1 MTEAEW
7 RKLALALTLADGKID
22 DNEVRILRKALW
34 ADGEIDKEEVNFLIE
49 LRNKAQEKAK
59 AKKVAVNPNFEKL
72 FFKAIRENVLKDG
85 KIDANEAH
93 WLEKMLFADGRID
106 DNEKRFLA
114 RLKKEATK
122 TSPEFETL
130 YAKCMKSKK

>member
-7 RKLALALTLADGKID
+7 RKLALALTLSDGKID

-72 FFKAIRENVLKDG
+72 FFKAIREHVLLDG

-93 WLEKMLFADGRID
+93 WLAKMLFADGRID
-106 DNEKRFLA
+106 DNEKRFLT

-122 TSPEFETL
+122 TSPAFDAL
-130 YAKCMKSKK
+130 YAKCMKSK